1 MTESHEGHY
10 RVERRDWKML
20 EKQGDELLED
30 ERGLEEKETVELDLK
45 DE

>member
-1 MTESHEGHY
+1 
-10 RVERRDWKML
+10 ML